1 MRRWTA
7 AEDQIL
13 IRTWC
18 EFSIATIAKRLDRS
32 MSAVRTRV
40 SLLNLCGERHG
51 LMTVNQI
58 AKKSGFSHSSV
69 KLAIRTLGVQLV
81 PIPAQ
86 CERTVVRRRRSG
98 GSQMGAEEADVDRII
113 DYLLQ
118 HKGCELYP
126 REDLKRTTKGRW
138 IFSHGPCCMVCGTNT
153 EPHYARCMCR
163 RCNVNFRRGMIKMDK
178 NKDVDVLIGGKADEP
193 RTKCPGCGAT
203 PRLLDYDDFPA
214 AHRAD
219 VQKAR
224 GEGADFY
231 QCTGCSKRY
240 AVMRSRT
247 QSKQPTQPTQ
257 PTTPGESRKRRRAV
271 AADVKRAIRKNKRI
285 AAREGHPVPSEQPPK
300 DADVIDL
307 DAQRRA
313 RNAAKRARKK
323 VAS

>member
-7 AEDQIL
+7 DEDQIL
-13 IRTWC
+13 VRTWC
-18 EFSIATIAKRLDRS
+18 EFSIATIAKRLKRS
-32 MSAVRTRV
+32 MASIRTRA
-40 SLLNLCGERHG
+40 SHLGLCGERHG

-58 AKKSGFSHSSV
+58 AIKSGFSHSSV
-69 KLAIRTLGVQLV
+69 KLAIRFLGIQTV

-86 CERTVVRRRRSG
+86 CERTVARRRRTG
-98 GSQMGAEEADVDRII
+98 GSQKGIEEVDVDRII
-113 DYLLQ
+113 ECLLQ
-118 HKGCELYP
+118 HNGRELYP
-126 REDLKRTTKGRW
+126 RDDLERTTKGRW
-138 IFSHGPCCMVCGTNT
+138 IFSHGPCCMVCGTNS
-153 EPHYARCMCR
+153 EPHHARCMCR
-163 RCNVNFRRGMIKMDK
+163 RCNVNFRRGLIKMDK

-247 QSKQPTQPTQ
+247 QPTQPTQ
-257 PTTPGESRKRRRAV
+257 PTIPGASRKHRRAV
-271 AADVKRAIRKNKRI
+271 AADAKRAIRKNKRI
-285 AAREGHPVPSEQPPK
+285 AARDGHLVPSEQPTK

-307 DAQRRA
+307 DARRRA
-313 RNAAKRARKK
+313 RNAGKRARKK
-323 VAS
+323 AAS